1 MPELQERAHYVSRF
15 GSCVIAD
22 PNPPANA
29 RSAPGAAA
37 MVVRR
42 LDNGEEETSG
52 NWVRVVGECDDQ
64 IGWVYRP
71 LILCGGES
79 LGAKRP

>member
-1 MPELQERAHYVSRF
+1 
-15 GSCVIAD
+15 
-22 PNPPANA
+22 
-29 RSAPGAAA
+29 

-42 LDNGEEETSG
+42 LDNGEEVSIGETSG